1 MNYIDLTNS
10 DIRISK
16 LGLGSWAIG
25 GGTYWGDN
33 NDTESVAA
41 IHAALERGINLVDT
55 APVYNFG
62 HSETVVGQAIRD
74 RRDRVILSTKC
85 GLNWD
90 ENRRGSPH
98 SQDRGYQVHRNLTA
112 DSIRKDVENSLRRIG
127 TNYIDICITHWQ
139 AAESFPTPIEE
150 TMTELMRMKQ
160 EGLIRAIGASN
171 VNEQIVEE
179 YLKYGQL
186 DIIQER
192 YSMLDRKNERL
203 FRFCQDRG
211 ISIMAYSP
219 LEQGLLTGK
228 YKRNFLDASGGARL
242 GKPWYQPENLA
253 KLWDMMD
260 QWKPLCEKYGCTLAQ
275 LAIAWT
281 AAQAPNLQILCG
293 GRKPEQIIDNA
304 GGGEIHLSEEDLAFM
319 TGLAQK
325 TAPNP

>member
-1 MNYIDLTNS
+1 MNSIALTNS

-33 NDTESVAA
+33 DDSGSIAA
-41 IHAALERGINLVDT
+41 IHAALEQGINLVDT

-62 HSETVVGQAIRD
+62 HSEIVVGQAIRD
-74 RRDRVILSTKC
+74 RRDKVILSTKC

-90 ENRRGSPH
+90 ESRRGSPH
-98 SQDRGYQVHRNLTA
+98 SRDRGFQVHRNLTA
-112 DSIRKDVENSLRRIG
+112 ASIRKDVEDSLRRIG
-127 TNYIDICITHWQ
+127 TDYIDICITHWQ
-139 AAESFPTPIEE
+139 AAPDFPTPVEE
-150 TMTELMRMKQ
+150 TMSELMRMKQ

-171 VNEQIVEE
+171 TNEAVLEE

-203 FRFCQDRG
+203 FQFCQRHG
-211 ISIMAYSP
+211 ITVMAYSP

-228 YKRNFLDASGGARL
+228 YKRDFQAPTGDARTA
-242 GKPWYQPENLA
+242 KYWYKPENLA
-253 KLWDMMD
+253 RLWDMLD
-260 QWKPLCEKYGCTLAQ
+260 QWRPLCEKYHCSIAQ

-281 AAQAPNLQILCG
+281 AAQAPNLQVLCG
-293 GRKPEQIIDNA
+293 GRKPEQICDNVR
-304 GGGEIHLSEEDLAFM
+304 GGEIQLQSDELAYM
-319 TGLAQK
+319 TTLAH
-325 TAPNP
+325 TASPAL

>member
-1 MNYIDLTNS
+1 MNYIELKHSN
-10 DIRISK
+10 IRISK

-25 GGTYWGDN
+25 GGTYWGEN
-33 NDTESVAA
+33 NDAESVKT
-41 IHAALERGINLVDT
+41 IHTALEQGINVVDT

-62 HSETVVGQAIRD
+62 HSEEVVGKAIRD
-74 RRDRVILSTKC
+74 RRDKVILATKC

-90 ENRRGSPH
+90 ENRGGYRH
-98 SQDRGYQVHRNLTA
+98 SQDRGHQVYRNLTPA
-112 DSIRKDVENSLRRIG
+112 SIRKDVQDSLRRIG
-127 TNYIDICITHWQ
+127 TDYIDICITHWP
-139 AAESFPTPIEE
+139 AVPEFPTPIEE
-150 TMTELMRMKQ
+150 TMGELMKMKQ

-203 FRFCQDRG
+203 FRFCQDRD

-219 LEQGLLTGK
+219 LEQGLLAGK
-228 YKRNFLDASGGARL
+228 YKRDFKNESGGGRM

-260 QWKPLCEKYGCTLAQ
+260 RWKPLYEKYDCTMSQ
-275 LAIAWT
+275 LVIAWT
-281 AAQAPNLQILCG
+281 AAQATNLQVLCG
-293 GRKPEQIIDNA
+293 CRKPEQILDDVR
-304 GGGEIHLSEEDLAFM
+304 GGEITLCEEDIKFM
-319 TGLAQK
+319 TSLAEE
-325 TAPNP
+325 TAATP